1 MREPL
6 SFRETVLA
14 VALGVIVA
22 YIIGAVLSL
31 IFFVMLGL
39 TLTL

>member
-14 VALGVIVA
+14 VALGVILA
-22 YIIGAVLSL
+22 YIIGVVVSL
-31 IFFVMLGL
+31 TFLVMLGI